1 MTAQRTNEKPSR
13 SLLDGWMYPAL
24 VVLLVVAGFFAFAV
38 LPRVLAASH
47 EMVGKQVPQLAL
59 PVLWEKAA
67 TPTSPGTP
75 HGSAAGRKIEFA
87 ALKGNVVVLDFWA
100 PWCGPCKH
108 EMPILDAL
116 ARRMAPQGVLV
127 VGVLVDQDRAG
138 ALEVLSKLNIAY
150 PQLEDVQGQAQQA
163 FDVRT
168 LPSLVVLDRNGKIVA
183 YHTGFTTEE
192 DLEEDLK
199 RAM

>member
-1 MTAQRTNEKPSR
+1 MTAQRTNSKPSGG
-13 SLLDGWMYPAL
+13 LLEGWAYPAL
-24 VVLLVVAGFFAFAV
+24 VVLLVVAGFFGLAV

-47 EMVGKQVPQLAL
+47 AMVGKQVPQLAL

-67 TPTSPGTP
+67 TPTAPGTP
-75 HGSAAGRKIEFA
+75 RSNAPARTVDFG

-108 EMPILDAL
+108 EMPVLDTL
-116 ARRMAPQGVLV
+116 ARRIAPQGVMV

-138 ALEVLSKLNIAY
+138 ALEVLSRLNIGY
-150 PQLEDVQGQAQQA
+150 PQLEDTQGQAQQA

-183 YHTGFTTEE
+183 YHQGFTSEE

>member
-1 MTAQRTNEKPSR
+1 MAAQRTNEKS
-13 SLLDGWMYPAL
+13 SGGVLDGWAYPAL
-24 VVLLVVAGFFAFAV
+24 VVLLVVAGFFGLAV
-38 LPRVLAASH
+38 LPRVLASSH
-47 EMVGKQVPQLAL
+47 AMVGKPVPQLAL
-59 PVLWEKAA
+59 PVLWEKAP

-75 HGSAAGRKIEFA
+75 QGAAA
-87 ALKGNVVVLDFWA
+87 ARNVDLASLKGNVVVLDFWA
-100 PWCGPCKH
+100 PWCGPCRH
-108 EMPILDAL
+108 EMPLLDAM
-116 ARRMAPQGVLV
+116 ARRLAPKGVLV

-138 ALEVLSKLNIAY
+138 ALELLGKMNIGY

-168 LPSLVVLDRNGKIVA
+168 LPSLVVLDREGKIVA
-183 YHTGFTTEE
+183 YHTGFTPEE

>member
-13 SLLDGWMYPAL
+13 SLLDGWAYPAL
-24 VVLLVVAGFFAFAV
+24 VVLLVVAGFFGLAV

-47 EMVGKQVPQLAL
+47 AMVGKQVPQLAL

-67 TPTSPGTP
+67 TPTAPGTP
-75 HGSAAGRKIEFA
+75 RAAA
-87 ALKGNVVVLDFWA
+87 ARNVDLASLKGNVVVLDFWA

-108 EMPILDAL
+108 EMPVLDAL
-116 ARRMAPQGVLV
+116 ARRMAPQGVMV

-183 YHTGFTTEE
+183 YHQGFTAEE

>member
-13 SLLDGWMYPAL
+13 SLLDGWAYPAL
-24 VVLLVVAGFFAFAV
+24 VVLLVVAGFFGLAV

-47 EMVGKQVPQLAL
+47 AMVGKQVPQLAL

-67 TPTSPGTP
+67 TPTAPGTP
-75 HGSAAGRKIEFA
+75 RAAAARNVDFA
-87 ALKGNVVVLDFWA
+87 SLKGNVVVLDFWA

-108 EMPILDAL
+108 EMPVLDAL
-116 ARRMAPQGVLV
+116 ARRMAPQGVMV

-183 YHTGFTTEE
+183 YHQGFTAEE